1 MSDAHAQ
8 EDVSKHVATYMKVF
22 GTLMVLTVVTV
33 GVSYLHL
40 ATHEA
45 ILVALLI
52 ATVKGSLV
60 ALFFMHLN
68 HERRLIY
75 QVLILTVVFFAVL
88 MLVPL
93 FTNLDRIVQK
103 Y

>member
-1 MSDAHAQ
+1 MDAHAS
-8 EDVSKHVATYMKVF
+8 DDISKHVKTYFMVF
-22 GTLMVLTVVTV
+22 GALMALTIITV

-40 ATHEA
+40 ETHEA
-45 ILVALLI
+45 ILVALFI
-52 ATVKGSLV
+52 ATIKGSLV

-68 HERRLIY
+68 HERRIIY
-75 QVLILTVVFFAVL
+75 WALMLTVVFFLVL

-93 FTNLDRIVQK
+93 ATNLDKIVVR

>member
-1 MSDAHAQ
+1 MSDAHAS
-8 EDVSKHVATYMKVF
+8 DDISKHVKTYFMVF
-22 GTLMVLTVVTV
+22 GTLMVLTLVTV

-45 ILVALLI
+45 IVVALVI
-52 ATVKGSLV
+52 ATIKASLV

-68 HERRLIY
+68 HERKLIY
-75 QVLILTVVFFAVL
+75 YILALTVVFFAFL
-88 MLVPL
+88 MVIPL
-93 FTNLDRIVQK
+93 ATIGDRIRIK

>member
-1 MSDAHAQ
+1 MDAHAS
-8 EDVSKHVATYMKVF
+8 DDISKHVKTYFMVF
-22 GTLMVLTVVTV
+22 GALMALTVLTV

-40 ATHEA
+40 PTHEA
-45 ILVALLI
+45 IVVALFI
-52 ATVKGSLV
+52 ATIKGSMV

-68 HERRLIY
+68 HERKLIY
-75 QVLILTVVFFAVL
+75 WVLMLTVVFFFVL

-93 FTNLDRIVQK
+93 STNLDKIVQR

>member
-1 MSDAHAQ
+1 MDAHAS
-8 EDVSKHVATYMKVF
+8 DDISKHVKTYFMVF
-22 GTLMVLTVVTV
+22 GALMALTILTV

-45 ILVALLI
+45 ILVALFI
-52 ATVKGSLV
+52 ATIKGSMV

-68 HERRLIY
+68 HERKLIY
-75 QVLILTVVFFAVL
+75 WVLMLTVVFFAVL

-93 FTNLDRIVQK
+93 ATNLDRIVQR

>member
-1 MSDAHAQ
+1 MDTHASD
-8 EDVSKHVATYMKVF
+8 DVSAHVKTYFMVF
-22 GTLMVLTVVTV
+22 GALMALTIITV

-52 ATVKGSLV
+52 ATIKGSLV

-68 HERRLIY
+68 HERKLIY
-75 QVLILTVVFFAVL
+75 MVLALTVVFFIVL

-93 FTNLDRIVQK
+93 STNLDRIVQK

>member
-1 MSDAHAQ
+1 MDSHASD
-8 EDVSKHVATYMKVF
+8 DVSTHVKTYFMVF
-22 GTLMVLTVVTV
+22 GALMVLTLVTV

-40 ATHEA
+40 PTHEA
-45 ILVALLI
+45 IVVALLI
-52 ATVKGSLV
+52 ATIKGSMV

-68 HERRLIY
+68 HERKMIY
-75 QVLILTVVFFAVL
+75 WVLMLTVMFFFVL

-93 FTNLDRIVQK
+93 STNLDKIVQK

>member
-1 MSDAHAQ
+1 MDAHAS
-8 EDVSKHVATYMKVF
+8 DDISKHVKTYFMVF
-22 GTLMVLTVVTV
+22 GALMALTVLTV

-40 ATHEA
+40 PTHQA
-45 ILVALLI
+45 IVVALLI
-52 ATVKGSLV
+52 ATIKGSMV

-68 HERRLIY
+68 HERKIIY
-75 QVLILTVVFFAVL
+75 WALMLTVVFFFVL

-93 FTNLDRIVQK
+93 STNLDKIVQR